1 MPRIVK
7 SIVLTGNGTN
17 CEREMAHACRLA
29 GSDEV
34 DIVYIHEVLSGEK
47 RLDDYHFLNL
57 PGGFLD
63 GDDLGSAKAGANRII
78 HATVKGTGEPLRGQF
93 LRFIAAGKLILG
105 VCNGFQLMVKL
116 GILPAFDGEYFKQT
130 VTLSFNDSGRFEDR
144 WVWLSVNE
152 KSPCVF
158 TRGLKKIYLP
168 VRHGEGKFMAKSATI
183 LKRLHRQQQV
193 VARYCTQDS
202 DRPTMA
208 YPANPNGAVDA
219 IAGICNETGR
229 LYGMMPHPE
238 AYTHY
243 TNHPRWTREDLP
255 EEGMGLAFFKNA
267 VQFIRSDEFEQ
278 KPVRV
283 AEAG

>member
-34 DIVYIHEVLSGEK
+34 DIVYIHDILSGEK
-47 RLDDYHFLNL
+47 RLDDYHFLIL

-63 GDDLGSAKAGANRII
+63 GDDLGAAQAGANRII
-78 HATVKGTGEPLRGQF
+78 HARVKGSGEPLRDQF
-93 LRFIAAGKLILG
+93 RRFIDGGKLILG

-116 GILPAFDGEYFKQT
+116 GILPAVDGEYFRQT
-130 VTLSFNDSGRFEDR
+130 VTLTFNDSGRFEDR
-144 WVWLSVNE
+144 WVWISINE

-158 TRGLKKIYLP
+158 TRGLKKVYLP
-168 VRHGEGKFMAKSATI
+168 VRHGEGKFMARSAAI

-202 DRPTMA
+202 DRPAMT
-208 YPANPNGAVDA
+208 YPDNPNGAVDA

-229 LYGMMPHPE
+229 LYGMMPHPD
-238 AYTHY
+238 AYTHR

-267 VQFIRSDEFEQ
+267 VQFIRSGEFEQ
-278 KPVRV
+278 KPVRA